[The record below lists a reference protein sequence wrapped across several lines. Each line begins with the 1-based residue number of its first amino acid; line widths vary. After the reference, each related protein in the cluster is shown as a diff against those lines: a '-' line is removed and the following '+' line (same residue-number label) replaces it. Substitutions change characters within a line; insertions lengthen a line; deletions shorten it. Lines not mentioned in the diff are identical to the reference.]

1 MDPSPTVRPRGTKG
15 AGGRA
20 GTAAIS
26 RSMVPRPHTPA
37 PGPLGPAQPV
47 WGPAAGG
54 RPAWSPSARQ
64 ELRFRGN
71 KRDGIT
77 RQQPVPST
85 DSHAPSCP
93 GWAPWVSWASSARPS
108 WHSGPLSRSIQDA
121 VRPQQTGR
129 AEVFMLLQAAG
140 LSAGARVLTS
150 PGTPSV
156 SVEAQGSCRCTC
168 ACSQGLSER
177 G

>member
-1 MDPSPTVRPRGTKG
+1 MDPSHCGPGEQRVLGEGLGPPPSHAAWSPDPTPRPRT
-15 AGGRA
+15 
-20 GTAAIS
+20 
-26 RSMVPRPHTPA
+26 
-37 PGPLGPAQPV
+37 PGPSSAGV
-47 WGPAAGG
+47 GSSSGG

-156 SVEAQGSCRCTC
+156 SVELRAPVDVLVPV
-168 ACSQGLSER
+168 AKV
-177 G
+177 